1 MTNFEILK
9 DINFD
14 NSYNHVINFVSRE
27 TQDEF
32 FDEKVEISFDDFS
45 WVRANEEIKVPF
57 NINNLHGLNYC
68 RYSNTINN
76 ETKTFYAFILSKEYV
91 NMTTTKLI
99 LEVDVWQTYM
109 FDYEIKESYIEREHQ
124 DRFDLS
130 LNMIFNDKEENI
142 DIGNTY
148 QKSNDIVVKKEEN
161 DKVGCALII
170 STKPIETGGTIL
182 QNVTGATNVLPD
194 PLCYYMIPYIKRFG
208 DTIYLTS
215 ENYPCLQLGMLSN
228 DIAGNNTT
236 GPEEVIEQRTL
247 YSNIIDIII
256 LPYLPFEYTVSGNVI
271 SSNVTKVSVKY
282 SSPSTPLTTQEKFLY
297 RLSGVT
303 LLNTLKSLQLKDV
316 LNLPTISLDINN
328 LKNIQYE
335 PKLYE
340 YPYKYI
346 TLDCNQTEP
355 LIIKPQYLENLET
368 LNIKFNQSIGITPI
382 TKYYVENYKGDTGS
396 DTTLIN
402 NTQNNITVATSK
414 LLDYLGQN
422 RASAIS
428 GLAVNTGL
436 NIVQAGLGLATNSAF
451 GAVSAIESGIS
462 IFKNIY
468 NENMKRK
475 DLEQGSPN
483 FKARGNNIYSYIQQ
497 YSANDGLRVRT
508 YEITEQFKI
517 FAFNYLYHYGY
528 KCNDFKIPNIK
539 SRYYFNFI
547 KTIGV
552 NLVGSL
558 DNSVIQKLKNIYDNG
573 VTLWHYRSS
582 DTFKGMLNYNY
593 ENVEMTIHSTLG
605 E

>member
-1 MTNFEILK
+1 MNTVIDILSNV
-9 DINFD
+9 DFD
-14 NSYNHVINFVSRE
+14 NSYNNVLDFVSRE
-27 TQDEF
+27 TQEAY
-32 FDEKVEISFDDFS
+32 FDTKIALTYENYAT
-45 WVRANEEIKVPF
+45 VRANKEITVGGS
-57 NINNLHGLNYC
+57 INDLRNYSYC
-68 RYSNTINN
+68 RYSNTIDGV
-76 ETKTFYAFILSKEYV
+76 EKTFYAFIVKKEYV
-91 NMTTTKLI
+91 NPTATKLF

-124 DRFDLS
+124 NRFDTS
-130 LNMIFNDKEENI
+130 LNLIINDKEENI

-148 QKSNDIVVKKEEN
+148 QKLNDVTVKKEAT

-170 STKPIETGGTIL
+170 STKPIETGGTMV
-182 QNVTGATNVLPD
+182 QNVSGPTNSLPD
-194 PLCYYMIPYIKRFG
+194 PLCYYIIPYIKRFA

-215 ENYPCLQLGMLSN
+215 TSFPCLQLGMLSN

-236 GPEEVIEQRTL
+236 GPEEVINQRTL
-247 YSNIIDIII
+247 YSNIIDIVI
-256 LPYLPFEYTVSGNVI
+256 LPYLPFDYTVAGNI
-271 SSNVTKVSVKY
+271 ITSTVTKVSVKY
-282 SSPSTPLTTQEKFLY
+282 SSPNTPLTTEEKFLY

-303 LLNTLKSLQLKDV
+303 LIDTLKELNIKD
-316 LNLPTISLDINN
+316 LLGIPEITLDINN
-328 LKNIQYE
+328 LKNIDYE
-335 PKLYE
+335 PKLYS
-340 YPYKYI
+340 YPFKYL
-346 TLDCNQTEP
+346 TLDCNQIEP

-436 NIVQAGLGLATNSAF
+436 NILQAGLGMATNSAF

-462 IFKNIY
+462 IFRNIY

-483 FKARGNNIYSYIQQ
+483 FKARGNNIYAYIQQ
-497 YSANDGLRVRT
+497 YTSNDGLRVRT
-508 YEITEQFKI
+508 YGITSQFRN
-517 FAFNYLYHYGY
+517 FVFNYLYHYGY
-528 KCNDFKIPNIK
+528 KCNDFIIPNLQ
-539 SRYYFNFI
+539 SRYYFNYI

-552 NLVGSL
+552 NLTANL
-558 DNSVIQKLKNIYDNG
+558 DNEIIVKLKSIYDNG
-573 VTLWHYRSS
+573 VTIWHWRSAE
-582 DTFKGMLNYNY
+582 TFKGIYNY
-593 ENVEMTIHSTLG
+593 AYENLEMTIYG
-605 E
+605 GA